1 MNNVQLMGRLTKDVD
16 LRTTGNGKA
25 VGRFTVAV
33 NRQFKNQNGEREADF
48 INCIAFQKTAETIAK
63 YFVKGSMI
71 AIDGRIQTGSYENQQ
86 GQKVYTTDVVVNN
99 FYFTES
105 ANNRTNQQGQ
115 GNTNNFNGQ
124 YGSNTGGFN
133 SNAQPFQNP
142 FEIGQDDL
150 PF

>member
-1 MNNVQLMGRLTKDVD
+1 MNNVQLMGRLTKDID
-16 LRTTGNGKA
+16 LRQTATGVSVAKF
-25 VGRFTVAV
+25 RVAV

-63 YFVKGSMI
+63 YFGKGAMI

-105 ANNRTNQQGQ
+105 ANNRTNQ
-115 GNTNNFNGQ
+115 NGQ
-124 YGSNTGGFN
+124 HGSNTGGFD
-133 SNAQPFQNP
+133 SNIQPFQNP